1 MVASLVVPAL
11 GFSHHGHFSSWH
23 LPVILGC
30 LSAIDPVLVR
40 NAHHA
45 HWKEKIKCH
54 HLNCH
59 MFLANFTLEG
69 TAFVHFWVY
78 MKSMSMRVDTVDRK
92 GGIFWILQYSNCC
105 CLCSLSPWASP
116 TGNCM
121 ELQKANST
129 LNVTNENATSPVI
142 EFWE

>member
-1 MVASLVVPAL
+1 MVASLVAPAL

-59 MFLANFTLEG
+59 RFLANFTLEG

-92 GGIFWILQYSNCC
+92 GFFGSFSI
-105 CLCSLSPWASP
+105 P
-116 TGNCM
+116 TAAAYVPFLPGP
-121 ELQKANST
+121 LPQGTAWNSRRQT
-129 LNVTNENATSPVI
+129 RRSM
-142 EFWE
+142 